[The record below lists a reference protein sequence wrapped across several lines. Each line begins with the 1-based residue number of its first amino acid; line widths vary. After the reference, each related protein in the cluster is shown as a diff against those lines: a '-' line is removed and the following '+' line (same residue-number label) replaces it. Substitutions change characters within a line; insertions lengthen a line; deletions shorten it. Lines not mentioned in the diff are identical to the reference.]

1 MCYARRQRSSWARI
15 KLSKSLYQ
23 NTDLSVIQSF
33 CFRVLL
39 LASFTFCWVVFSSVR
54 ISEIRFKL
62 FALYFSLVVQF
73 SKIISV
79 SRSRVPTFLLYH
91 ISSALSIPFLKS
103 FLGFFKKFW
112 SQLVRCG
119 LSLPSALAVSLYI
132 LPLFFLLVKNFFDFF
147 LIFLTFCR
155 FVQNRNDKNH
165 DILSKQPTRARK
177 GRVWRS
183 GEPKS

>member
-23 NTDLSVIQSF
+23 NTDLSVIQSL

-103 FLGFFKKFW
+103 FRDFLRFFA
-112 SQLVRCG
+112 S
-119 LSLPSALAVSLYI
+119 I
-132 LPLFFLLVKNFFDFF
+132 LWARPFGWA
-147 LIFLTFCR
+147 LIFYHFLKKLSSIFFNFHSFCI
-155 FVQNRNDKNH
+155 FEQF
-165 DILSKQPTRARK
+165 L
-177 GRVWRS
+177 
-183 GEPKS
+183 